1 MINYM
6 SQKFTKTL
14 GLIALTGLSTLA
26 DAQSNINWSPAGPIF
41 TAGRSRNMVVDKN
54 DPTGKTLYTGSASS
68 GVFTSTNG
76 GVSWNPLNDQGTVR
90 NISYM
95 AQGSDGTIYAATG
108 EGFLRVGQAAKA
120 QIGTGLYRVDLSQKT
135 LIQVAPAS
143 ITGTVI
149 NRIACSNSGNI
160 VAIAGSNGIL
170 VSSNG
175 FAGPFNPATGIQ
187 SGAGILGQDVKFDS
201 NNNIYCSVGSE
212 KSNAIATK
220 VYKALASSNLS
231 FSDITPPPGILSAT
245 LYGRIELG
253 ISPSNPNVVYASVAN
268 KAPFSTGVNPGNLPG
283 LKGLFVTYNGG
294 TSWGL
299 IVQGSAQLDPL
310 SNGANISTGD
320 YAQVISVN
328 PTDPNE
334 ILFAG
339 YRLFLYRRTGGT
351 DASPFGAWVQ
361 IGTSGISFAPQYYLH
376 ENIHDIKIVGSGLT
390 AKYYFV
396 TDAGIFRSSDIPSAS
411 LALNIPPSFQP
422 FYSGLVTGQFNSVSI
437 KSYPNSTTAS
447 LTVNGGTVAS
457 NDAFIGGT
465 GGNGLTYFD
474 GKYPVANEEINYLSG
489 LEIYA
494 SEFSKILPN
503 AAFFTGGPFGGVYR
517 VSDVRTSQPDLVS
530 VVTYSGSLTKL
541 VPISYDFAN
550 EAVNASGSP
559 FKLWEN
565 YGQLAKSP
573 DSLIFYNDS
582 SRIVTSIVGGIA
594 TLTTQTTFTFSAGRP
609 SKFAMIDSIAIRTGT
624 FVFEQ
629 NGTNVPIPFTASDKK
644 DIFIK
649 LANNYSVNPTITT
662 PSIALKTGPVAA
674 AGVTLNASTNF
685 DDISVTFTAPP
696 YINKTTLSTTSTY
709 ANDFSVYYKVFA
721 TVFYKYK
728 VGDTITLIDNS
739 ISTKTYKYDI
749 KLNTPLRWTKSGTTG
764 PKPVGGSTNPV
775 QKVATRFSARLAVGY
790 RATSVTGSKYSVV
803 VSKAPLNLND
813 PLSFVR
819 VSADGALTDDAN
831 GNPTTNPISMTGKPT
846 ILEWSKSG
854 TELYY
859 ATDDNKLYRVS
870 HIGTIIDNT
879 PASYS
884 GKLTTDIFRFAYPVN
899 TNSLNMTSPY
909 RTTLLG
915 SFTKTITSISI
926 SKNDSSMLL
935 TFNDPTGVLVM
946 YSGNNIA
953 KSDAS
958 NINFSSKTGNLSNVA
973 TYCSLIEKNDP
984 KQVFI
989 GTDNGI
995 YYTSNITAGSPVW
1008 TNVNNNQLP
1017 NVQIFDIKQ
1026 QTLENWNSYNS
1037 GQIYVATNGRGVW
1050 TNKSYFAPYVVSV
1063 NEIPAAITTEN
1074 NLSIYPN
1081 PTNGHVNVSFS
1092 VVDGESASV
1101 SVMDI
1106 NGRVVKTENLGK
1118 LYSGQANYSFETN
1131 ELSSGMYIVNI
1142 NSSAGVKRV
1151 AKLVVTK

>member
-6 SQKFTKTL
+6 SQKFTKAL
-14 GLIALTGLSTLA
+14 GLIALTGLSTLV

-68 GVFTSTNG
+68 GVFTTTNG
-76 GVSWNPLNDQGTVR
+76 GISWLPLNDQGTVR

-95 AQGSDGTIYAATG
+95 AQGSDGTIYASTG
-108 EGFLRVGQAAKA
+108 EGFLRVGQSAKA
-120 QIGTGLYRVDLSQKT
+120 QIGTGLYRVDLVQKT
-135 LIQVAPAS
+135 LIPVAPAS

-170 VSSNG
+170 ISANG
-175 FAGPFNPATGIQ
+175 FAGPFNQATGIQ
-187 SGAGILGQDVKFDS
+187 TGAGISGQDIKFDS

-212 KSNAIATK
+212 KSNAIPTR
-220 VYKALASSNLS
+220 VYKALSSNNLS
-231 FSDITPPPGILSAT
+231 FSDITPPQGILSSS

-253 ISPSNPNVVYASVAN
+253 ISPSNPSVVYASVAN
-268 KAPFSTGVNPGNLPG
+268 KAPFSTGVNPGNIPSM
-283 LKGLFVTYNGG
+283 KGLFVSYNGG

-299 IVQGSAQLDPL
+299 IIQGSPALDPL
-310 SNGANISTGD
+310 SNGANIATGD
-320 YAQVISVN
+320 YAQVISVSPTN
-328 PTDPNE
+328 PDQ
-334 ILFAG
+334 ILIAG
-339 YRLFLYRRTGGT
+339 YRLYLYTRTGGS
-351 DASPFGAWVQ
+351 DSSPFGSWIPLGMSSNAF
-361 IGTSGISFAPQYYLH
+361 IPQYYLH
-376 ENIHDIKIVGSGLT
+376 ENIHDIKVVGSGLT
-390 AKYYFV
+390 AKHYFV
-396 TDAGIFRSSDIPSAS
+396 TDAGIFRSSDFATAS
-411 LALNIPPSFQP
+411 LINNIPPSFQP

-437 KSYPNSTTAS
+437 KSHPSSTTAS
-447 LTVNGGTVAS
+447 LTSNGGTVAA

-474 GKYPVANEEINYLSG
+474 GKFPVANEEVNYLSG
-489 LEIYA
+489 LEIYNC
-494 SEFSKILPN
+494 ELSKILPN

-530 VVTYSGSLTKL
+530 VVTYSGSLTKI

-550 EAVNASGSP
+550 EAVNSSGSP

-565 YGQLAKSP
+565 YGQLSKSP
-573 DSLIFYNDS
+573 DSLVFYNDS

-594 TLTTQTTFTFSAGRP
+594 TLTTQSTFTFSAGRP
-609 SKFAMIDSIAIRTGT
+609 NKFAMIDSIAIRTGT
-624 FVFEQ
+624 FTYEQ
-629 NGTNVPIPFTASDKK
+629 NGSNVPTPFTAADKK

-649 LANNYSVNPTITT
+649 LANNYAVNPTITT

-674 AGVTLNASTNF
+674 AGVTLNATTNF

-696 YINKTTLSTTSTY
+696 YMNKTT
-709 ANDFSVYYKVFA
+709 FSYSSNYSADPAVYYKVFA
-721 TVFYKYK
+721 TIFYKYK
-728 VGDTITLIDNS
+728 VGDTISFTDNS
-739 ISTKTYKYDI
+739 ISTKIYKYDI
-749 KLNTPLRWTKSGTTG
+749 KLSTPLRWTKTGNNG
-764 PKPVGGSTNPV
+764 PKPATGSTNPL
-775 QKVATRFSARLAVGY
+775 QKVAVRFSARLAVAY

-831 GNPTTNPISMTGKPT
+831 GNSTTNPISIPGKPI
-846 ILEWSKSG
+846 ILEWSKKG

-870 HIGTIIDNT
+870 HIGTILDNT
-879 PASYS
+879 PSSYS
-884 GKLTTDIFRFAYPVN
+884 GKLTTDIFKFNYPVN
-899 TNSLNMTSPY
+899 TSSLNPTSPY

-958 NINFSSKTGNLSNVA
+958 NINFSSKTGNLTNVA

-989 GTDNGI
+989 GTDNGLF
-995 YYTSNITAGSPVW
+995 YTSNITAGSPVW

-1050 TNKSYFAPYVVSV
+1050 TNRSYFAPYVVSV
-1063 NEIPAAITTEN
+1063 NEIPATITTEN

-1081 PTNGHVNVSFS
+1081 PTNGQVNVRFS

-1106 NGRVVKTENLGK
+1106 NGRIVKTESLGK
-1118 LYSGQANYSFETN
+1118 LYSEQANYSFETSD
-1131 ELSSGMYIVNI
+1131 LSSGMYIVSI